1 MILEIKVHQQ
11 VIHFESKLEHFVGQG
26 KLRVEYLAVG
36 LFVRVTGQL
45 FQFERFKNLSR
56 RKMFLKIKNRR
67 K

>member
-45 FQFERFKNLSR
+45 FQFGRFKNLSR
-56 RKMFLKIKNRR
+56 RKMFLKIK
-67 K
+67 KLYS